1 MVLPL
6 AILKGKA
13 VENYAFTLFKFYAF
27 KISFTIGLCTATE
40 VIVIS

>member
-6 AILKGKA
+6 TILKGKA
-13 VENYAFTLFKFYAF
+13 VENYAFTVFKFYVF
-27 KISFTIGLCTATE
+27 ELSFTIGLCTATE